1 MECGVLVGKIE
12 LIYDIC
18 LFPMVFIFNKQNIAK
33 IRCRGDQWSPLRPVK
48 VKICLLYINTVGKK
62 GFF

>member
-33 IRCRGDQWSPLRPVK
+33 IRCRGDHWSPVRQTFMLDDV
-48 VKICLLYINTVGKK
+48 L
-62 GFF
+62 